1 MTCQGLRC
9 PRPDHLHPPSRH
21 RLGCRG
27 PTFSPKTRI
36 RPRKRRPSTCNSFD
50 CTQRHAVDNARICRC
65 AADRLRMNAAA
76 GTSTRRDQRASILD
90 APSICRSQ
98 DSIDQSIS
106 SCTFLLTGRI
116 SSDSRREMKQDDARK
131 LDHATL
137 EEMRIRAVRSV
148 QAGESPE
155 VVARSMRINRRTIYG
170 WLAQYRRGGW
180 GALKAKPLLGRPPK
194 LDARA
199 LQWIY
204 NTITQKN
211 PLQLKFAF
219 ALWTRAMVAKLIK
232 DKFGVVLSANSV
244 GRLLA
249 QLGITCQKPLH
260 RAQERDEAVV
270 EQWLR
275 KDYPK
280 IKALAQRE
288 KAEIFFGDAAHMRS
302 DHHAGRTWGKRGATP
317 IVETT
322 GARHRM
328 SLISAITARGHMR
341 FMIKEKG
348 GVNAAVFIEFLKRLM
363 AGAKRAIF
371 LIVDRGPAHIAKKT
385 RAFVDSQHG
394 RLRLFF
400 LPPYSPDRNPDE
412 LVWKHLK
419 ADTVGRMTI
428 TDKADFKVKVRASMR
443 QLQNDPEKIRSF
455 YQKPS
460 LKYAA

>member
-1 MTCQGLRC
+1 
-9 PRPDHLHPPSRH
+9 
-21 RLGCRG
+21 
-27 PTFSPKTRI
+27 
-36 RPRKRRPSTCNSFD
+36 
-50 CTQRHAVDNARICRC
+50 
-65 AADRLRMNAAA
+65 
-76 GTSTRRDQRASILD
+76 
-90 APSICRSQ
+90 
-98 DSIDQSIS
+98 
-106 SCTFLLTGRI
+106 
-116 SSDSRREMKQDDARK
+116 MKANDARR

-137 EEMRIRAVRSV
+137 EAMRERAVRSV
-148 QAGESPE
+148 QDGESPE
-155 VVARSMRINRRTIYG
+155 VVADVLGINRSTIYG

-180 GALKAKPLLGRPPK
+180 GALKAKPLFGRPPK

-199 LQWIY
+199 LQWVY
-204 NTITQKN
+204 EVVTQKN

-219 ALWTRAMVAKLIK
+219 ALWTREMVATLIK
-232 DKFGVVLSANSV
+232 SKCGVTLSANSV

-260 RAQERDEAVV
+260 RAQERDEALVR
-270 EQWLR
+270 QWL
-275 KDYPK
+275 KKEYPK

-302 DHHAGRTWGKRGATP
+302 DHHAGRTWGKRGETP
-317 IVETT
+317 VVETT

-348 GVNAAVFIEFLKRLM
+348 GVNAEVFIEFLKRLIT
-363 AGAKRAIF
+363 GAKRPII

-385 RAFVDSQHG
+385 KAFVEG
-394 RLRLFF
+394 LNGKLWLFY
-400 LPPYSPDRNPDE
+400 LPPYSPDCNPDE

-419 ADTVGRMTI
+419 ADTVGRMAI
-428 TDKADFKVKVRASMR
+428 TDKADFQSKVRSSMR

>member
-1 MTCQGLRC
+1 M
-9 PRPDHLHPPSRH
+9 
-21 RLGCRG
+21 
-27 PTFSPKTRI
+27 
-36 RPRKRRPSTCNSFD
+36 
-50 CTQRHAVDNARICRC
+50 
-65 AADRLRMNAAA
+65 
-76 GTSTRRDQRASILD
+76 
-90 APSICRSQ
+90 
-98 DSIDQSIS
+98 
-106 SCTFLLTGRI
+106 
-116 SSDSRREMKQDDARK
+116 
-131 LDHATL
+131 
-137 EEMRIRAVRSV
+137 
-148 QAGESPE
+148 
-155 VVARSMRINRRTIYG
+155 
-170 WLAQYRRGGW
+170 
-180 GALKAKPLLGRPPK
+180 
-194 LDARA
+194 
-199 LQWIY
+199 
-204 NTITQKN
+204 
-211 PLQLKFAF
+211 
-219 ALWTRAMVAKLIK
+219 
-232 DKFGVVLSANSV
+232 
-244 GRLLA
+244 
-249 QLGITCQKPLH
+249 
-260 RAQERDEAVV
+260 V

-302 DHHAGRTWGKRGATP
+302 DHHAGRTWGKRGETP

-428 TDKADFKVKVRASMR
+428 TDEADFKAKVRASMR

-460 LKYAA
+460 NHRSNMPPESAFTYGLINKLAIIAPYETLTRDLMAQAERDLGTKLDWVGSRKRSNPGGFLQ

>member
-1 MTCQGLRC
+1 M
-9 PRPDHLHPPSRH
+9 
-21 RLGCRG
+21 
-27 PTFSPKTRI
+27 
-36 RPRKRRPSTCNSFD
+36 
-50 CTQRHAVDNARICRC
+50 
-65 AADRLRMNAAA
+65 
-76 GTSTRRDQRASILD
+76 
-90 APSICRSQ
+90 
-98 DSIDQSIS
+98 
-106 SCTFLLTGRI
+106 
-116 SSDSRREMKQDDARK
+116 
-131 LDHATL
+131 
-137 EEMRIRAVRSV
+137 
-148 QAGESPE
+148 
-155 VVARSMRINRRTIYG
+155 
-170 WLAQYRRGGW
+170 
-180 GALKAKPLLGRPPK
+180 
-194 LDARA
+194 
-199 LQWIY
+199 QWIY
-204 NTITQKN
+204 TTITQKN

-232 DKFGVVLSANSV
+232 DRFGVVVSANSV

-260 RAQERDEAVV
+260 RAQERDEALVK
-270 EQWLR
+270 QWLR
-275 KDYPK
+275 TDYPK

-302 DHHAGRTWGKRGATP
+302 DHHAGRTWGKRGETP

-341 FMIKEKG
+341 FMIKDKG

-412 LVWKHLK
+412 LVWTHLK

-428 TDKADFKVKVRASMR
+428 TDKADFKAKVRASMR